1 MPLLATGTM
10 ILPAF
15 WRTLYSWSCCA
26 EVSPSTS
33 ESRMWQRLTSLQT
46 GLTTG
51 SISKSAIFLRRK
63 IQIGNLRR
71 WRPSRITTKSLFCP
85 RIRCCGSIVEGSV
98 KRTLLTFYWNIKY
111 AITQEREKDGTA
123 EAEPSFF
130 TKIIAAGSSAPK
142 HNHQDLCSGD
152 PTDRC
157 HSESLH
163 PKAVRPASC
172 IRLAHGGSP

>member
-1 MPLLATGTM
+1 M

-15 WRTLYSWSCCA
+15 WRTLYSWSYCA

-63 IQIGNLRR
+63 TRIGNLRR
-71 WRPSRITTKSLFCP
+71 WRQSRITTKSLFCP
-85 RIRCCGSIVEGSV
+85 RIRCCGSIVAGSV
-98 KRTLLTFYWNIKY
+98 KRTLLTFCWNTKY
-111 AITQEREKDGTA
+111 EITQEREKDGTA
-123 EAEPSFF
+123 EAEPPFF